1 MRANA
6 EVLEDIEGNA
16 NWLLHYVGGSTQ
28 SSDRMRR
35 DIVEF
40 EDELAGVIEG
50 NTDWLLH
57 VGKRRSRTRSRGWE
71 GCGVGDAEWATS
83 SYGRSR
89 AVAHHDMAAVG
100 RREPVHP
107 HPVRA
112 KRASCRREHVR
123 CSLCSRANCSQ
134 HDGAATRATCH
145 GATRRVQG
153 S

>member
-40 EDELAGVIEG
+40 EDALAGVIEG

-71 GCGVGDAEWATS
+71 GCGVGDAEWARAHTGAHEQS
-83 SYGRSR
+83 LIMIWLLSVGENPSTHTLFVLNGRVAYKFPVMKAVDRESR
-89 AVAHHDMAAVG
+89 MNALD
-100 RREPVHP
+100 
-107 HPVRA
+107 
-112 KRASCRREHVR
+112 
-123 CSLCSRANCSQ
+123 
-134 HDGAATRATCH
+134 T
-145 GATRRVQG
+145 
-153 S
+153 